1 MFSDRGW
8 ILKAAAALLLFSFVC
23 TESDRLLDEVHPE
36 VERVAVFTDDLRSKT
51 IGLLGKK
58 VLRSDAE
65 SFDIGSRV
73 GPIRVLFPHPPAEGE
88 YVSLIGRPVGPRT
101 LATSAIQRNAG
112 WGWKRPLNYV
122 VSVLVVIAYGW
133 SVRDRFRWRI
143 PEGVFRGRF

>member
-8 ILKAAAALLLFSFVC
+8 ILKAAAALLLFSLVC
-23 TESDRLLDEVHPE
+23 TLSGRLLDELHPE
-36 VERVAVFTDDLRSKT
+36 VESVAVFTDEMRAKT
-51 IGLLGKK
+51 IGLQGKK
-58 VLRSDAE
+58 VLRSDPE
-65 SFDIGSRV
+65 GFEIPSRL
-73 GPIRVLFPHPPAEGE
+73 GPIRILFPHPPPVGE

-101 LATSAIQRNAG
+101 LATSAVQRNAG

>member
-8 ILKAAAALLLFSFVC
+8 ILKAAGALLLFSLVC
-23 TESDRLLDEVHPE
+23 TRSQELLDEFHPE
-36 VERVAVFTDDLRSKT
+36 VERVAMFTDDLRSKT

-58 VLRSDAE
+58 VLRSDPE
-65 SFDIGSRV
+65 GFEIGSRV
-73 GPIRVLFPHPPAEGE
+73 GPIRVLFPHPPSEGE

-101 LATSAIQRNAG
+101 LETSALQRNAG